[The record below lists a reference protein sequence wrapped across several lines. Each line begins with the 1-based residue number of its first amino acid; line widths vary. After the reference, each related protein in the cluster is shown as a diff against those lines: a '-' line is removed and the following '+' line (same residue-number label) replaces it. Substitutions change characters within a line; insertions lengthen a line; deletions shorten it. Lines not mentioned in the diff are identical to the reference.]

1 MNEPCK
7 RHSGRRFICTAR
19 AETPGRQS
27 VTGPC
32 FPGWRVT
39 RLDYRAQTPWEVREE
54 FLAYFKAARRD
65 GTKVLVIA
73 NSIGAFFAM
82 QALDET
88 RVDRALFVSPVVDM
102 ERLIETMMAGEGIT
116 EPELRQRGE
125 IKTEFG
131 ETLSWRYLQDVRQHP
146 IRWRVPTAILY
157 GSGDALMPRETV
169 EAFARRTGATLTV
182 MEGGEH
188 WFHTKAQMQFLDAWV
203 RANTVD
209 LAEKPDER
217 KKTD

>member
-1 MNEPCK
+1 MQ
-7 RHSGRRFICTAR
+7 TAQWQAVYLHGKGGNAREAEHYR
-19 AETPGRQS
+19 ALL
-27 VTGPC
+27 
-32 FPGWRVT
+32 PGWRVT
-39 RLDYRAQTPWEVREE
+39 GLDYRAQTPWEAREE

-169 EAFARRTGATLTV
+169 EAFARRTGAVLTV

-209 LAEKPDER
+209 LAGEPDER

>member
-1 MNEPCK
+1 MQ
-7 RHSGRRFICTAR
+7 TAQWQAVYLHGKGGNAR
-19 AETPGRQS
+19 EA
-27 VTGPC
+27 
-32 FPGWRVT
+32 
-39 RLDYRAQTPWEVREE
+39 REE

-146 IRWRVPTAILY
+146 LRWRVPTAILY

-209 LAEKPDER
+209 LAEEPDER
-217 KKTD
+217 KETD

>member
-1 MNEPCK
+1 MQ
-7 RHSGRRFICTAR
+7 TAQWQAVYLHGKGGNAREAERYR
-19 AETPGRQS
+19 ALL
-27 VTGPC
+27 
-32 FPGWRVT
+32 PGWRVT
-39 RLDYRAQTPWEVREE
+39 GLDYRAQTPWEAREE

-169 EAFARRTGATLTV
+169 EAFARRTGAVLTV

-209 LAEKPDER
+209 LAEEPDER
-217 KKTD
+217 KETD

>member
-1 MNEPCK
+1 MQ
-7 RHSGRRFICTAR
+7 TAQWQADYLHGKGGNAREAERYR
-19 AETPGRQS
+19 ALL
-27 VTGPC
+27 
-32 FPGWRVT
+32 PGWRVT
-39 RLDYRAQTPWEVREE
+39 GLDYRAQTPWEAREE

-88 RVDRALFVSPVVDM
+88 RVDRALFVSPVMDM

-169 EAFARRTGATLTV
+169 EAFARRTGAVLTV

-209 LAEKPDER
+209 LAEEPDER
-217 KKTD
+217 KGTD

>member
-1 MNEPCK
+1 MQ
-7 RHSGRRFICTAR
+7 TAQWQAVYLHGKGGNAREAEHYR
-19 AETPGRQS
+19 ALL
-27 VTGPC
+27 
-32 FPGWRVT
+32 PGWRVT
-39 RLDYRAQTPWEVREE
+39 GLDYRAQTPWEAREE

-131 ETLSWRYLQDVRQHP
+131 ETLSWRYLQDVRQRRRPHAP
-146 IRWRVPTAILY
+146 RNGGSLCPAHRRGPNRNGGRRALVPHKSADAVSGCMGPGQHR
-157 GSGDALMPRETV
+157 GSCRGTG
-169 EAFARRTGATLTV
+169 RTKEDGL
-182 MEGGEH
+182 
-188 WFHTKAQMQFLDAWV
+188 K
-203 RANTVD
+203 
-209 LAEKPDER
+209 
-217 KKTD
+217 

>member
-1 MNEPCK
+1 MQ
-7 RHSGRRFICTAR
+7 TAQWQAVYLHGKGGNAREAEHYR
-19 AETPGRQS
+19 ALL
-27 VTGPC
+27 
-32 FPGWRVT
+32 PGWRVT
-39 RLDYRAQTPWEVREE
+39 GLDYRAQTPWEAREE
-54 FLAYFKAARRD
+54 FLAYFKSARRD

-169 EAFARRTGATLTV
+169 EAFARRTGAVLTV

-209 LAEKPDER
+209 LAEEPDER
-217 KKTD
+217 KETD

>member
-1 MNEPCK
+1 MQ
-7 RHSGRRFICTAR
+7 TAQWQAVYLHGKGGNAREAERYR
-19 AETPGRQS
+19 ALL
-27 VTGPC
+27 
-32 FPGWRVT
+32 PGWRVT
-39 RLDYRAQTPWEVREE
+39 GLDYRAQTPWEAREE
-54 FLAYFKAARRD
+54 VLAYFKSARRD

-169 EAFARRTGATLTV
+169 EAFARRTGAVLTV

-209 LAEKPDER
+209 LAEEPDER
-217 KKTD
+217 KGTD

>member
-1 MNEPCK
+1 MQ
-7 RHSGRRFICTAR
+7 TAQWQAVYLHGKGGNAREAERYR
-19 AETPGRQS
+19 ALL
-27 VTGPC
+27 
-32 FPGWRVT
+32 PGWRVT
-39 RLDYRAQTPWEVREE
+39 GLDYRAQTPWEAREE

-169 EAFARRTGATLTV
+169 EAFARRTGAVLTV

-209 LAEKPDER
+209 LAGEPDER

>member
-1 MNEPCK
+1 MQ
-7 RHSGRRFICTAR
+7 TAQWQAVYLHGKGGNAREAEHYR
-19 AETPGRQS
+19 ALL
-27 VTGPC
+27 
-32 FPGWRVT
+32 PGWRVT
-39 RLDYRAQTPWEVREE
+39 GLDYQAQTPWEAREE

-131 ETLSWRYLQDVRQHP
+131 ETLFWRYLQDVRQHP

-209 LAEKPDER
+209 LAEEPDER
-217 KKTD
+217 TETD

>member
-1 MNEPCK
+1 MQ
-7 RHSGRRFICTAR
+7 TAQWQAVYLHGKGGNAREAEHYR
-19 AETPGRQS
+19 ALL
-27 VTGPC
+27 
-32 FPGWRVT
+32 PGWRVT
-39 RLDYRAQTPWEVREE
+39 GLDYRAQTPWEAREE

-209 LAEKPDER
+209 LAEEPDER
-217 KKTD
+217 TETD

>member
-1 MNEPCK
+1 MQ
-7 RHSGRRFICTAR
+7 TAQWQAVYLHGKGGNAREAEHYR
-19 AETPGRQS
+19 ALL
-27 VTGPC
+27 
-32 FPGWRVT
+32 PGWRVT
-39 RLDYRAQTPWEVREE
+39 GLDYRAQTPWEAREE
-54 FLAYFKAARRD
+54 FLAYFKSARRD

-169 EAFARRTGATLTV
+169 EAFARRTGAVLTV
-182 MEGGEH
+182 MEGGEL

-209 LAEKPDER
+209 LAEEPDER
-217 KKTD
+217 KGTD

>member
-1 MNEPCK
+1 MQ
-7 RHSGRRFICTAR
+7 TAQWQAVYLHGKGGNAREAERYR
-19 AETPGRQS
+19 ALL
-27 VTGPC
+27 
-32 FPGWRVT
+32 PGWRVT
-39 RLDYRAQTPWEVREE
+39 GLDYRAQTPWEVREE

-131 ETLSWRYLQDVRQHP
+131 ETLSWQYLQDVRQHP

>member
-1 MNEPCK
+1 MQ
-7 RHSGRRFICTAR
+7 TAQWQAVYLHGKGGNAREAEHYR
-19 AETPGRQS
+19 ALL
-27 VTGPC
+27 
-32 FPGWRVT
+32 PGWRVT
-39 RLDYRAQTPWEVREE
+39 GLDYRAQTPWEAREE

-169 EAFARRTGATLTV
+169 EAFARRTGAALTV

-188 WFHTKAQMQFLDAWV
+188 WFHTEEQMQVLDGWV
-203 RANTVD
+203 RANTAE
-209 LAEKPDER
+209 LAAEPTER
-217 KKTD
+217 EVMD

>member
-1 MNEPCK
+1 MQ
-7 RHSGRRFICTAR
+7 TAQWQAVYLHGKGGNAREAEHYR
-19 AETPGRQS
+19 ALL
-27 VTGPC
+27 
-32 FPGWRVT
+32 PGWRVT
-39 RLDYRAQTPWEVREE
+39 GLDYRAQTPREARE
-54 FLAYFKAARRD
+54 KFLAYFKAARRD

-169 EAFARRTGATLTV
+169 EAFARRTGAALTV

>member
-1 MNEPCK
+1 MQ
-7 RHSGRRFICTAR
+7 TAQWQAVYLHGKGGNAREAEHYR
-19 AETPGRQS
+19 ALL
-27 VTGPC
+27 
-32 FPGWRVT
+32 PGWRVT
-39 RLDYRAQTPWEVREE
+39 GLDYRAQTPWEAREE

-169 EAFARRTGATLTV
+169 EAFARRTGAALTV
-182 MEGGEH
+182 MENGEH
-188 WFHTKAQMQFLDAWV
+188 WFHTEEQMQVLDGWV
-203 RANTVD
+203 RANTAE
-209 LAEKPDER
+209 LAAEPTER
-217 KKTD
+217 EVMD

>member
-1 MNEPCK
+1 MQ
-7 RHSGRRFICTAR
+7 TAQWQAVYLHGKGGNAREAEHYR
-19 AETPGRQS
+19 ALL
-27 VTGPC
+27 
-32 FPGWRVT
+32 PGWRVT
-39 RLDYRAQTPWEVREE
+39 GLDYRAQTPWEAREE

-169 EAFARRTGATLTV
+169 EAFARRTGAVLTV

-188 WFHTKAQMQFLDAWV
+188 WFHTKAQMQCLDAWV

-209 LAEKPDER
+209 LAEEPDER
-217 KKTD
+217 KGTD

>member
-1 MNEPCK
+1 MQ
-7 RHSGRRFICTAR
+7 TAQWQAVYLHGKGGNAREAEHYR
-19 AETPGRQS
+19 ALL
-27 VTGPC
+27 
-32 FPGWRVT
+32 PGWRVT
-39 RLDYRAQTPWEVREE
+39 GLDYRAQTPWEAREE
-54 FLAYFKAARRD
+54 FLAYFKSARRD

-169 EAFARRTGATLTV
+169 EAFARRTGAVLTV

-188 WFHTKAQMQFLDAWV
+188 WFHTKAQMQFLDAGV

-209 LAEKPDER
+209 LAGEPDER

>member
-1 MNEPCK
+1 MQ
-7 RHSGRRFICTAR
+7 TAQWQAVYLHGKGGNAREAEHYR
-19 AETPGRQS
+19 ALL
-27 VTGPC
+27 
-32 FPGWRVT
+32 PGWRVT
-39 RLDYRAQTPWEVREE
+39 GLDYRAQTPWEAREE

>member
-1 MNEPCK
+1 MQ
-7 RHSGRRFICTAR
+7 TAQWQAVYLHGKGGNAREAERYR
-19 AETPGRQS
+19 ALL
-27 VTGPC
+27 
-32 FPGWRVT
+32 PGWRVT
-39 RLDYRAQTPWEVREE
+39 GLDYRAQTPWEAREE

-157 GSGDALMPRETV
+157 GSGDALMPRKTV
-169 EAFARRTGATLTV
+169 EAFARRTGAALTV
-182 MEGGEH
+182 MENGEH
-188 WFHTKAQMQFLDAWV
+188 WFHTEEQMQVLDGWV
-203 RANTVD
+203 RANTAE
-209 LAEKPDER
+209 LAAEPTEQEVMD
-217 KKTD
+217 

>member
-1 MNEPCK
+1 MQ
-7 RHSGRRFICTAR
+7 TAQWQAVYLHGKGGNAREAEHYR
-19 AETPGRQS
+19 ALL
-27 VTGPC
+27 
-32 FPGWRVT
+32 PGWRVT
-39 RLDYRAQTPWEVREE
+39 GLDYRAQTPWEAREE

-209 LAEKPDER
+209 LAEEPDER
-217 KKTD
+217 KETD

>member
-1 MNEPCK
+1 MQ
-7 RHSGRRFICTAR
+7 TAQWQAVYLHGKGGNALEAEHYR
-19 AETPGRQS
+19 ALL
-27 VTGPC
+27 
-32 FPGWRVT
+32 PGWRVT
-39 RLDYRAQTPWEVREE
+39 GLDYRAQTPWEAREE
-54 FLAYFKAARRD
+54 FLAYFKAARKD

-209 LAEKPDER
+209 LAEEPDER
-217 KKTD
+217 KETD

>member
-1 MNEPCK
+1 MQ
-7 RHSGRRFICTAR
+7 TAQWQAVYLHGKGGNAREAERYR
-19 AETPGRQS
+19 ALL
-27 VTGPC
+27 
-32 FPGWRVT
+32 PGWRVT
-39 RLDYRAQTPWEVREE
+39 GLDYRAQTPWEAREE

-146 IRWRVPTAILY
+146 IQWRVPTAILY

-169 EAFARRTGATLTV
+169 EAFARRTGAALTV
-182 MEGGEH
+182 MENGEH
-188 WFHTKAQMQFLDAWV
+188 WFHTEEQMQVLDGWV
-203 RANTVD
+203 RANTAE
-209 LAEKPDER
+209 LAAEPTER
-217 KKTD
+217 EVMD

>member
-1 MNEPCK
+1 MQ
-7 RHSGRRFICTAR
+7 TAQWQAVYLHGKGGNAREAERYR
-19 AETPGRQS
+19 ALL
-27 VTGPC
+27 
-32 FPGWRVT
+32 PGWRVT
-39 RLDYRAQTPWEVREE
+39 GLDYRAQTPWEAREE

-209 LAEKPDER
+209 LAEEPDER
-217 KKTD
+217 KETD

>member
-1 MNEPCK
+1 MQ
-7 RHSGRRFICTAR
+7 TAQWQAIYLHGKGGNAREAEHYR
-19 AETPGRQS
+19 ALL
-27 VTGPC
+27 
-32 FPGWRVT
+32 PGWRVT
-39 RLDYRAQTPWEVREE
+39 GLDYRAQTPWEAREE

-188 WFHTKAQMQFLDAWV
+188 WFHTKAQM
-203 RANTVD
+203 
-209 LAEKPDER
+209 
-217 KKTD
+217 

>member
-1 MNEPCK
+1 MQ
-7 RHSGRRFICTAR
+7 TAQWQAVYLHGKGGNAQEAEHYR
-19 AETPGRQS
+19 ALL
-27 VTGPC
+27 
-32 FPGWRVT
+32 PGWRVT
-39 RLDYRAQTPWEVREE
+39 GLDYRAQTPWEAREE

-102 ERLIETMMAGEGIT
+102 ERLIETMMAEEGIT

-169 EAFARRTGATLTV
+169 EAFARRTGASLTV

-209 LAEKPDER
+209 LAEEPDER
-217 KKTD
+217 KETD

>member
-1 MNEPCK
+1 MQ
-7 RHSGRRFICTAR
+7 TAQWQAVYLHGKGGNAREAEHYR
-19 AETPGRQS
+19 ALL
-27 VTGPC
+27 
-32 FPGWRVT
+32 PGWRVT
-39 RLDYRAQTPWEVREE
+39 GLDYRAQTPWEAREE
-54 FLAYFKAARRD
+54 FLAYFKSARRD

-169 EAFARRTGATLTV
+169 EAFARRTGAVLTV

-188 WFHTKAQMQFLDAWV
+188 WFHTEEQMAFLDQWIRSGMPNA
-203 RANTVD
+203 
-209 LAEKPDER
+209 
-217 KKTD
+217 

>member
-1 MNEPCK
+1 MQ
-7 RHSGRRFICTAR
+7 TAQWQAVYLHGKGGNAREAERYR
-19 AETPGRQS
+19 ALL
-27 VTGPC
+27 
-32 FPGWRVT
+32 PGWRVT
-39 RLDYRAQTPWEVREE
+39 GLDYRAQTPWEAREE

-169 EAFARRTGATLTV
+169 EAFARRTGAALTV
-182 MEGGEH
+182 MESGEH
-188 WFHTKAQMQFLDAWV
+188 WFHTEEQMQVLDGWV
-203 RANTVD
+203 RANTAE
-209 LAEKPDER
+209 LAAEPTER
-217 KKTD
+217 EVMD